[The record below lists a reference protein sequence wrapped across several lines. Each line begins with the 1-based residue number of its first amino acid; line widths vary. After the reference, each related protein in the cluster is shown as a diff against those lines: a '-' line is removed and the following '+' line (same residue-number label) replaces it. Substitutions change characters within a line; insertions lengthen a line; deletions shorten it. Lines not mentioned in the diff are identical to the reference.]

1 MRGKIQFFV
10 LPAFAVLLVDQ
21 ITKSIAVSKLD
32 PSEPVKLFWTL
43 QLNLIRNPGASFSIG
58 ENITPLI
65 AGVAI
70 LASSVIGYLGL
81 RETELKIK
89 SLYGVVFGGVFGN
102 VGDRIFRKGDGFLG
116 GEVVDFI
123 DFQWWPVFNFADI
136 TLVIGL
142 PLLLYFRYRDERNL
156 TNG

>member
-1 MRGKIQFFV
+1 MRGKIQFFI
-10 LPAFAVLLVDQ
+10 LPALAVLLVDQ
-21 ITKSIAVSKLD
+21 ITKSIAVSELD

-65 AGVAI
+65 AAVAI
-70 LASSVIGYLGL
+70 FASIVIGYLGV
-81 RETELKIK
+81 RETELKVK
-89 SLYGVVFGGVFGN
+89 SLYGVVFGY
-102 VGDRIFRKGDGFLG
+102 VGDRIFRKGDGVLG

-123 DFQWWPVFNFADI
+123 DFQWWPVFNFADM

-142 PLLLYFRYRDERNL
+142 PLLLYFRYQDERNI